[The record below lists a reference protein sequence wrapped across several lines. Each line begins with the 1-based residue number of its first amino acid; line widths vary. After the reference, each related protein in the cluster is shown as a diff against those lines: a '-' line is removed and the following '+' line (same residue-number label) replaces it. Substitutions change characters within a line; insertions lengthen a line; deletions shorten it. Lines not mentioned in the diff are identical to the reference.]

1 MSQRQFWSAAFE
13 LTALTI
19 FTTFT
24 TFTALE
30 NHPPP
35 SHLRPSSGRLLPRVD
50 AAARGATQGD
60 RMGAQLRGRNRRGGC
75 TGGKV
80 WVAGAVW
87 VGGARAGYCARA
99 EGGNRS
105 ARRRRS

>member
-60 RMGAQLRGRNRRGGC
+60 RMGAQLRGRNRRGGFTRGC
-75 TGGKV
+75 VRGR
-80 WVAGAVW
+80 AGDR
-87 VGGARAGYCARA
+87 VGAARAGRVA
-99 EGGNRS
+99 GGGGRKRS
-105 ARRRRS
+105 HRK